1 MFDALTSK
9 RVYKPAFSKEEAL
22 ELIREGKGTQFDPK
36 CVEVF
41 LESVSEINAVLK
53 SMIRQKDIVYDRRD

>member
-41 LESVSEINAVLK
+41 LESVSEIDAVLK
-53 SMIRQKDIVYDRRD
+53 SMIRQKGRVYDRRD